1 MWQNKA
7 EELNSRYLELTHLLS
22 DPQITQDLQRYRQ
35 LTKAIS
41 EIEETAKKYQEY
53 QAAQKI

>member
-22 DPQITQDLQRYRQ
+22 DPQITQDLQIGR
-35 LTKAIS
+35 AHV
-41 EIEETAKKYQEY
+41 
-53 QAAQKI
+53 